1 MHLIDQHLDFMLKG
15 QFKEAWKISQKLEKL
30 CPDDLRHR
38 FNRAWHILRK
48 GDFQIGHQ
56 MLDSGRFLNV
66 YGDSR
71 LPTNKPIWNRQNL
84 KNKKVILNLE
94 GGIGDQFIY
103 IRFINEI
110 AKRKGI
116 CIVCCDPSINCIVS
130 RLEGVFKCIQRN
142 EVPITQHDYWIPSF
156 SASWLFDH
164 TFETL
169 PNKPYIISKK
179 ESNKVWEKIINS
191 EKIKIGIRWSGNP
204 KFEHEQFRKFPSN
217 FLIDLKKYDKLQL
230 YSLQRDND
238 TQNLHNKIIDLQH
251 LLISWEDT
259 CSAIENLDLVIT
271 SCTSIAHLSSAMGK
285 PTWVIV
291 PILPYYIW
299 AYGKNHSPWYQ
310 KTTKIYR
317 QQTFSKW
324 DETFKK
330 LEKDLVKKYK
340 LF

>member
-1 MHLIDQHLDFMLKG
+1 MHLIDQHLDLMLRG

-30 CPDDLRHR
+30 CPEDLRHR

-48 GDFQIGHQ
+48 GDFQTGHQ

-71 LPTNKPIWNRQNL
+71 LPTNKPIWNKQNL

-110 AKRKGI
+110 VKRKGI
-116 CIVCCDPSINCIVS
+116 CIVCCDPSIHCIVG
-130 RLEGVFKCIQRN
+130 RLDGVFKCIQRN

-156 SASWLFDH
+156 SASWLFGH

-169 PNKPYIISKK
+169 PNKPYIFSKK
-179 ESNKVWEKIINS
+179 ESNEVWENIINS
-191 EKIKIGIRWSGNP
+191 EKIKVGIRWSGNP
-204 KFEHEQFRKFPSN
+204 KFEHEQFRKFPPK
-217 FLIDLKKYDKLQL
+217 FLINLKKYKNLQL

-238 TQNLHNKIIDLQH
+238 IQNLPDEIIDLQH

-310 KTTKIYR
+310 KTTRIFR
-317 QQTFSKW
+317 QQKFGEW
-324 DETFKK
+324 NETFAN
-330 LEKDLVKKYK
+330 LESLLISKFK
-340 LF
+340 